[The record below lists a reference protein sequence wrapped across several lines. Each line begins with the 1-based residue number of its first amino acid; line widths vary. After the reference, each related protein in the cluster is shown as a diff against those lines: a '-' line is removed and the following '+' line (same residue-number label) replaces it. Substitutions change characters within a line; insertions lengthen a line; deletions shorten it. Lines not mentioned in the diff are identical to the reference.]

1 MGVCKVPETGYVIL
15 CERALPG
22 ERLIGRI
29 FKNHRAYSEVRPL
42 VPTWRRHDETKG
54 VTVTSHQ
61 EVTVLAV

>member
-1 MGVCKVPETGYVIL
+1 MTDTPPASFSQGMGVCKVPETGYVIL

-42 VPTWRRHDETKG
+42 VPIWSMEET
-54 VTVTSHQ
+54 Q
-61 EVTVLAV
+61 